1 MVSVIRSIDVLQ
13 CHASW
18 RNYNFVKV
26 CDADG
31 NVGWSEFDEGFG
43 SPGVGVIVRSFAPA
57 LIGYPVDRH
66 EHIMLRL
73 KSSTRP
79 SQGGVV
85 SQAIG
90 AIENALLD
98 VQARRLGVP
107 CHVLLGGKVRD
118 RVRVYWS
125 HAPTWRIARASHYGN
140 AITDR
145 DGLVELGR
153 EVSQRGFTALKTN
166 LFRQG
171 PNGLEGWVPGFG
183 RPDEPGLVADRGLLR
198 DLVDHITAL
207 REGAGD
213 EVDILLDLN
222 FNFRAGGF
230 RQVLAALHDLD
241 LYWVEIDCDSPA
253 ELARVRSRSR
263 HRIAGCETLI
273 GGAQFLPYLAA
284 GALDVAVIDGVW
296 NGMWQALKIA
306 ALAEAHQINV
316 APHNFYG
323 HLSTFM
329 NLHWSAVVPNL
340 EIFEVDVD
348 RVPIDAT
355 LFSET
360 PAFENGELLV
370 PDTPGWGCVPDEE
383 VIAANP
389 PHG

>member
-1 MVSVIRSIDVLQ
+1 MSVIRSIDVLQ

-26 CDADG
+26 CDADDT
-31 NVGWSEFDEGFG
+31 VGWSEFDEGFG
-43 SPGVGVIVRSFAPA
+43 SPGVGAVVRSIAPA
-57 LIGYPVDRH
+57 LIGSAVDRH

-118 RVRVYWS
+118 QVRVYWS

-166 LFRQG
+166 VFRQG
-171 PNGLEGWVPGFG
+171 PSGLEGWVPGFG
-183 RPDEPGLVADRGLLR
+183 RPDKPGLVVDRGLLR

-222 FNFRAGGF
+222 FNFRGEGSG
-230 RQVLAALHDLD
+230 RSSRRLMTSTS
-241 LYWVEIDCDSPA
+241 IG
-253 ELARVRSRSR
+253 SRSTATALLSWPEPGPDR
-263 HRIAGCETLI
+263 DTASL
-273 GGAQFLPYLAA
+273 GA
-284 GALDVAVIDGVW
+284 
-296 NGMWQALKIA
+296 
-306 ALAEAHQINV
+306 
-316 APHNFYG
+316 
-323 HLSTFM
+323 
-329 NLHWSAVVPNL
+329 
-340 EIFEVDVD
+340 
-348 RVPIDAT
+348 RR
-355 LFSET
+355 
-360 PAFENGELLV
+360 
-370 PDTPGWGCVPDEE
+370 
-383 VIAANP
+383 
-389 PHG
+389 